1 MTKKRGSTPTR
12 RKIDSP
18 KEDVT
23 AYLQSKGADEAA
35 EYARRGRRYAN
46 LNQIELTELWKQ
58 SFRAMANNYG
68 DTVARS
74 DQSDFVAEFT
84 LRGGEP
90 PYHEVKEDFD
100 RLIQAA
106 QKATDYLNAN
116 PDEMDRIGTELMA
129 DLEEFKSRKSS
140 SGN

>member
-1 MTKKRGSTPTR
+1 
-12 RKIDSP
+12 
-18 KEDVT
+18 
-23 AYLQSKGADEAA
+23 
-35 EYARRGRRYAN
+35 
-46 LNQIELTELWKQ
+46 
-58 SFRAMANNYG
+58 
-68 DTVARS
+68 
-74 DQSDFVAEFT
+74 
-84 LRGGEP
+84 
-90 PYHEVKEDFD
+90 VKEDFD